1 MASSL
6 EYVQHVAA
14 QLSGAGAISYK
25 KLFHIFYSVLGHFKI
40 NTLRTYSIQVF
51 KVAFIIGCSLDWI
64 LFIKLSLLFLPR
76 ALYYKK
82 V

>member
-1 MASSL
+1 M
-6 EYVQHVAA
+6 
-14 QLSGAGAISYK
+14 
-25 KLFHIFYSVLGHFKI
+25 FYSVLGHFKI

-82 V
+82 A